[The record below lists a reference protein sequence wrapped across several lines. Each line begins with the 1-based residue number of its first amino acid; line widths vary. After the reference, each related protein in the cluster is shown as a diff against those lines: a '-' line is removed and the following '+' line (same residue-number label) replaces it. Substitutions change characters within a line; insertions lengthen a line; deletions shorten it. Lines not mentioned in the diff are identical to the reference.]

1 MQFLRPIVHYLFA
14 VPNLR
19 VQKMGFSRCT
29 VLFLLIIASFCLIQA
44 KIVNKNVE
52 RSLDI
57 SSQLVKENIKI
68 TATNSDGKPISVYN
82 FVVPA
87 ADHKNL
93 AFISAKDENK
103 KDLKFTKKFVD
114 GDFLFTIAFPT
125 SLATE
130 VFTVETVYTKKLIPH
145 PSQIPQSGKQLVRY
159 EGNLYFYS
167 PYETNSQKINVLL
180 SSANILSYTQIKPFN
195 VASNK
200 IKYGPYENIAATANQ
215 SLVIHYENERPFLT
229 TTRLERIIEV
239 SHWGNI
245 AVKENIFMEHTG
257 ALLKGSFSRYEFQ
270 KDARSGHAIKS
281 YKTFLPAS
289 ASDVYYRDTNGN
301 ISTSNMRI
309 LRDSVELE
317 LRPRFPLFGGW
328 KTQYT
333 LGYNIPSFEYLF
345 NADDK
350 YLLKMRL
357 IDHIYNDMVID
368 EAEIKIILPEGVSN
382 IELTTP
388 YPVKRGP
395 NELHY
400 TYLDTVGRPVITMYT
415 KNLVENNIANFHLK
429 YTFSKV
435 SLLQEPLLVVAFFFI
450 IFIIAIISMR
460 LDFSINTS
468 HSHKD

>member
-1 MQFLRPIVHYLFA
+1 MEI
-14 VPNLR
+14 
-19 VQKMGFSRCT
+19 SRCT
-29 VLFLLIIASFCLIQA
+29 ILFLLIVSLFCLISA
-44 KIVNKNVE
+44 KIVNKNVD

-57 SSQLVKENIKI
+57 SSQLVKENIRI
-68 TATNSDGKPISVYN
+68 TATNSDGKPISVYT
-82 FVVPA
+82 FLVPA
-87 ADHKNL
+87 RDRKNL

-103 KDLKFTKKFVD
+103 KDLKFTENLVNGNHEFS
-114 GDFLFTIAFPT
+114 IAFPT

-130 VFTVETVYTKKLIPH
+130 VFTIETVYTKKLIPH
-145 PSQIPQSGKQLVRY
+145 PSQIPQSGKQLVKY
-159 EGNLYFYS
+159 EGNLYLYS
-167 PYETNSQKINVLL
+167 PYETTSHKTSVLL
-180 SSANILSYTQIKPFN
+180 SSANLLSHTQVKPFN
-195 VASNK
+195 VAANK
-200 IKYGPYENIAATANQ
+200 IKYGPYENIAALTNQ

-270 KDARSGHAIKS
+270 KDGRSGNAIKS
-281 YKTFLPAS
+281 YKTLLPAS

-301 ISTSNMRI
+301 ISTSNMKI

-350 YLLKMRL
+350 YQLRMRL

-368 EAEIKIILPEGVSN
+368 EAEVKIILPEGVSN
-382 IELTTP
+382 IEITTP
-388 YPVKRGP
+388 YSVKRGA
-395 NELHY
+395 NELHF
-400 TYLDTVGRPVITMYT
+400 TYLDTVGRPVITLYRR
-415 KNLVENNIANFHLK
+415 NLVENHIANFSLK
-429 YTFSKV
+429 YTFSKI

-450 IFIIAIISMR
+450 IFIVAIISLR

>member
-1 MQFLRPIVHYLFA
+1 MEI
-14 VPNLR
+14 
-19 VQKMGFSRCT
+19 SRCT
-29 VLFLLIIASFCLIQA
+29 ILFLLIVSLFCLISA
-44 KIVNKNVE
+44 KIVNKNVDL
-52 RSLDI
+52 SLDI
-57 SSQLVKENIKI
+57 SSQLVKEHIRI
-68 TATNSDGKPISVYN
+68 TATNSDGKPISVYT
-82 FVVPA
+82 FLVPA
-87 ADHKNL
+87 TDRKNL

-103 KDLKFTKKFVD
+103 KDLKFTENLVNGHHEFS
-114 GDFLFTIAFPT
+114 IAFPT

-130 VFTVETVYTKKLIPH
+130 VFTIETVYTKKLIPH
-145 PSQIPQSGKQLVRY
+145 PSQIPQSGKQLVKY
-159 EGNLYFYS
+159 EGNLYLYS
-167 PYETNSQKINVLL
+167 PYETTSHKTSVLL
-180 SSANILSYTQIKPFN
+180 SSANLLSHTQVKPFN
-195 VASNK
+195 VAANK
-200 IKYGPYENIAATANQ
+200 IKYGPYENIAALTNQ

-270 KDARSGHAIKS
+270 KDGRSGNAIKS
-281 YKTFLPAS
+281 YKTLLPAS

-301 ISTSNMRI
+301 ISTSNMKI

-350 YLLKMRL
+350 YQLRMRL

-368 EAEIKIILPEGVSN
+368 EAEVKIILPEGVSN
-382 IELTTP
+382 IEITTP
-388 YPVKRGP
+388 YSVKRGA
-395 NELHY
+395 NELHF
-400 TYLDTVGRPVITMYT
+400 TYLDTVGRPVITLYRR
-415 KNLVENNIANFHLK
+415 NLVENHIANFSLK
-429 YTFSKV
+429 YTFSKI

-450 IFIIAIISMR
+450 IFIVAIISLR